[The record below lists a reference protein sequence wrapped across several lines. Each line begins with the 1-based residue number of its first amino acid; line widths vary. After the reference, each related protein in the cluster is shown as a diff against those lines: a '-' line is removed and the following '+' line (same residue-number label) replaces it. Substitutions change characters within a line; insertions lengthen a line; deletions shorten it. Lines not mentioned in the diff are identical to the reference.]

1 MWWFILLCATSVHAQ
16 NAEPVRAS
24 VSEKCMTIIQ
34 APSALDSFDM
44 LKRTLSIN
52 CFEYYNVAVSQ
63 NTMSTLKTSFEH
75 AVDAAQKYEGAYS
88 TNEHVLYGIKAW
100 LNMDAAEPLTK
111 IQRAL
116 KECNSQLLVNFFG
129 SEDIRLI
136 LPTFISSLEYMKKC
150 FERVLADSV
159 QERAQLLQTYADKE
173 RAVAN
178 AAHDVREAHQQL
190 SATHDAFYETRDIFK
205 QAVADSFESVVR

>member
-16 NAEPVRAS
+16 NVQPVRAS
-24 VSEKCMTIIQ
+24 VSEKCTTIIQ
-34 APSALDSFDM
+34 APSALDTFDM
-44 LKRTLSIN
+44 LKRTLSVN

-63 NTMSTLKTSFEH
+63 NTMSTLKSSFEH

-88 TNEHVLYGIKAW
+88 TNEHVLYVIKAW

-150 FERVLADSV
+150 FERVLTDSV

-190 SATHDAFYETRDIFK
+190 TATHDAFYETRDIFK